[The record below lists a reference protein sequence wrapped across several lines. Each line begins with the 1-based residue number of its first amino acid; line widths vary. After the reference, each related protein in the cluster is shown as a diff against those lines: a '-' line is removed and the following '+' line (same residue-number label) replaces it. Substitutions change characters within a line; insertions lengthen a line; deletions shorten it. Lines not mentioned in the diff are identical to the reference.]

1 MYLNHCVGD
10 AVVHLHCGKD
20 HAPNLLEAV
29 LILGVTVMLKM
40 VLVEL
45 DLEVAGASKLD
56 VALVTTVMYLRKM
69 ALFVEVI

>member
-1 MYLNHCVGD
+1 
-10 AVVHLHCGKD
+10 
-20 HAPNLLEAV
+20 
-29 LILGVTVMLKM
+29 MLKM